1 MANNTN
7 WLPFQQPLNYILV
20 TGAGSTLPV
29 SLSDVKT
36 WLKVPS
42 TITADDNLIT
52 AVIKSG
58 AATFEKITG
67 RDLINKTYKTY
78 LDSFPCVDGLNYYTG
93 VSSLAPKYNDNGII
107 LKKSKLQ
114 SITSIQYYLN
124 GVLTTWSSTNYY
136 ITDLPDYSAI
146 YLVADKEFPS
156 DIDIRKQAVV
166 INFVA
171 GYGSSDANVPEDA
184 KQALLQFI
192 TYLYENRGDCASSKD
207 MQAAMDLFSQFKII
221 DF

>member
-1 MANNTN
+1 MNNTN
-7 WLPFQQPLNYILV
+7 WLPFQQPLNYLLV
-20 TGAGSTLPV
+20 TGAGSALPV
-29 SLSDVKT
+29 SLSDVKE

-42 TITADDNLIT
+42 TLTVDDNLIT
-52 AVIKSG
+52 ALIKS
-58 AATFEKITG
+58 ATGIFEKITG

-78 LDSFPCVDGLNYYTG
+78 LDAFPCVDGLNYYTG
-93 VSSLAPKYNDNGII
+93 VSSLALQYHDNGIV
-107 LKKSKLQ
+107 LRKSKLQ
-114 SITSIQYYLN
+114 SITSIQYYLD
-124 GVLTTWSSTNYY
+124 GVLTTWSSSNYY

-146 YLVADKEFPS
+146 YLVADKEFPT
-156 DIDIRKQAVV
+156 DVDIRKQAVV

-171 GYGSSDANVPEDA
+171 GYGSSDANVPEDV

-192 TYLYENRGDCASSKD
+192 SYLYENRGDCANSKD

>member
-1 MANNTN
+1 MNNTN

-52 AVIKSG
+52 ALIKS
-58 AATFEKITG
+58 ATATFEKITG

-93 VSSLAPKYNDNGII
+93 ISSLAPKYNDNGIV
-107 LKKSKLQ
+107 LRKSKLQ
-114 SITSIQYYLN
+114 SITSIQYYLD
-124 GVLTTWSSTNYY
+124 GVLTAWDSSNYY

-146 YLVADKEFPS
+146 YLVADAEFPT
-156 DIDIRKQAVV
+156 DIDIRKQSIV

-171 GYGSSDANVPEDA
+171 GYGVDDTYIPEDA
-184 KQALLQFI
+184 KQSLLQFI
-192 TYLYENRGDCASSKD
+192 TYLYENRGDCANSKD
-207 MQAAMDLFSQFKII
+207 MQAGMDLFSQFKII

>member
-1 MANNTN
+1 MNNTN
-7 WLPFQQPLNYILV
+7 WLPFQQPINYILV

-29 SLSDVKT
+29 SLFDVKI

-42 TITADDNLIT
+42 TITADDTLIT
-52 AVIKSG
+52 ALIKS
-58 AATFEKITG
+58 ATATFEKITG

-93 VSSLAPKYNDNGII
+93 ISFLVPKYNDNGIV
-107 LKKSKLQ
+107 LRKSKLQ
-114 SITSIQYYLN
+114 SITSIQYYLD
-124 GVLTTWSSTNYY
+124 GVLTTWDSSNYY

-146 YLVADKEFPS
+146 YLVADAKFPTN
-156 DIDIRKQAVV
+156 IDIRKQSIV

-171 GYGSSDANVPEDA
+171 GYGVNDTYIPEDA

-192 TYLYENRGDCASSKD
+192 TYLYENRGDCANSRD
-207 MQAAMDLFSQFKII
+207 MQAGMDLFSQFKII

>member
-1 MANNTN
+1 MNNTN

-52 AVIKSG
+52 ALIKS
-58 AATFEKITG
+58 ATGIFEKITG

-78 LDSFPCVDGLNYYTG
+78 LDAFPCVDGLNYYTG
-93 VSSLAPKYNDNGII
+93 ISSLAPQYHDNGIVI
-107 LKKSKLQ
+107 RKSKLQ
-114 SITSIQYYLN
+114 SITSIQYYKD
-124 GVLTTWSSTNYY
+124 GVLTTWDSSNYY

-146 YLVADKEFPS
+146 YLVTNKEFPS
-156 DIDIRKQAVV
+156 DVDIRKQAVV
-166 INFVA
+166 INFVT
-171 GYGSSDANVPEDA
+171 GYGVDDTYVPEDV

-192 TYLYENRGDCASSKD
+192 TYLYENRGDCANSKD